1 MSNLRGYFITGTD
14 TEVGKTWITAAMATA
29 MRHRGRAP
37 VALKPLAT
45 GSAPPGE
52 DATQIAAAAGHPPR
66 VFACMPD
73 PASPDRA
80 AIQIGSELEMLPILE
95 WIRGHEGTLLVE
107 GVGGWEV
114 PIGPD
119 FRVSDVATE
128 LQLPVILVAADR
140 LGVLNHTLLTAAAI
154 RGRGLRLAA
163 IILNRFGSD
172 EGPLSAWNLEDLRR
186 HIDVPVIPIAHA
198 LPRDLAEQGLAI
210 LDGLEP

>member
-29 MRHRGRAP
+29 MRHRGLAP

-52 DATQIAAAAGHPPR
+52 DATQIAAAAGHAPL

-80 AIQIGSELEMLPILE
+80 AIQIGRVLEMSPILE
-95 WIRGHEGTLLVE
+95 WIRSHEGTLLVE

-154 RGRGLRLAA
+154 RRRGLRLAA
-163 IILNRFGSD
+163 IILNRFESD
-172 EGPLSAWNLEDLRR
+172 DSSLSEWNLEDLRR
-186 HIDVPVIPIAHA
+186 HIDVPIIPIAPG
-198 LPRDLAEQGLAI
+198 LVSDLAEHGLAI
-210 LDGLEP
+210 LEGLVA